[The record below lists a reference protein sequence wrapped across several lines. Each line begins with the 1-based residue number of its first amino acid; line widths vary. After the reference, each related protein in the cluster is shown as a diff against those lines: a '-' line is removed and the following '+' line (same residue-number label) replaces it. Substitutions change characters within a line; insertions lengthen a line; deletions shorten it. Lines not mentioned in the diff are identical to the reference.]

1 MLVACAAPAVDETL
15 KSDDVKKMLNELVE
29 AQNHSKVFGLQLLP
43 PHEVEA
49 IHSQYQDP
57 KERMLHILLAFTRQI
72 QPRPTWRVIVEAL
85 RSPSVNLPTL
95 AARVEAAHF
104 HETHDVV
111 PKTTTGM
118 LPLIVLFLVGLAGNV
133 SIISNTTESA
143 VNTTAGDDDDVKSKP
158 SPQLNP
164 ATGKSNHTNLGCSYL
179 CNSSNSYG
187 SGD

>member
-1 MLVACAAPAVDETL
+1 MLLACAAPAVDETL
-15 KSDDVKKMLNELVE
+15 KSDDVSEILDELVE
-29 AQNHSKVFGLQLLP
+29 AQNHSYRLGLKLLP
-43 PHEVEA
+43 TYKVEA
-49 IHSQYQDP
+49 IHRQYQDP
-57 KERMLHILLAFTRQI
+57 EDRLLHIFLAFTKQI

-111 PKTTTGM
+111 PKPTTGM

-143 VNTTAGDDDDVKSKP
+143 VNTTADDDDVKSKP

-164 ATGKSNHTNLGCSYL
+164 ATGKSNHTTLRCSYL